1 MDWSSIFDEHGE
13 EEGDWSG
20 WASNRLAPVLDSFS
34 QSGSYTPLICYFFTI
49 NYILGVGCL
58 GIPYVSLAF
67 TLSLPSVISELFPFF
82 FFLAV
87 DTHFIKVG
95 SFSGQY

>member
-1 MDWSSIFDEHGE
+1 MDWSSIYEEHGE

-20 WASNRLAPVLDSFS
+20 WASNRLTPVLDSFS

-58 GIPYVSLAF
+58 GIP
-67 TLSLPSVISELFPFF
+67 
-82 FFLAV
+82 
-87 DTHFIKVG
+87 
-95 SFSGQY
+95 